1 MKHPL
6 SIAKTFADFRKD
18 IRQKIE
24 EIYEEQESVSAIEID
39 NSELQDLV
47 ESYDEDFS
55 KPYLNILKEEV
66 EIFKN
71 QNS

>member
-6 SIAKTFADFRKD
+6 SIAKAFTDFRRD
-18 IRQKIE
+18 VRQKIE
-24 EIYEEQESVSAIEID
+24 QIYEEQESLSAIEID
-39 NSELQDLV
+39 NEELQDLV

-55 KPYLNILKEEV
+55 KPYLDILTEEI